1 MNADGTGKVF
11 DGLWCLGYVEGR
23 LYNFPWGRSG
33 WAIRGWAGGASEKE
47 GRGEG
52 EEGGEGAREI
62 GVFSRWGG
70 GAALIREPINATILR
85 QSIIIFPICIATEL
99 LFKSAPPVSTP
110 LATPCKS
117 CPGRQRDSSSGTP
130 YRFCYAV
137 GFFLSRA
144 FTFNLLA
151 EDESGDNL
159 RVLLKSRGGSCPVSH
174 AARCSFFFRRD
185 SEF

>member
-1 MNADGTGKVF
+1 MQTGQVRYLTVYGAWGTSRADYIISLEGDR
-11 DGLWCLGYVEGR
+11 DGRYGGGPEGPAKKR
-23 LYNFPWGRSG
+23 EGAKGR
-33 WAIRGWAGGASEKE
+33 K
-47 GRGEG
+47 
-52 EEGGEGAREI
+52 GAREI

-151 EDESGDNL
+151 EDESRNNL
-159 RVLLKSRGGSCPVSH
+159 RVLLYIYIH
-174 AARCSFFFRRD
+174 ARARVKLRQLLPRFAR
-185 SEF
+185 

>member
-33 WAIRGWAGGASEKE
+33 WAIGGWAGGASEKE
-47 GRGEG
+47 
-52 EEGGEGAREI
+52 EI

-137 GFFLSRA
+137 GFFFRPGHSRSIS
-144 FTFNLLA
+144 LP
-151 EDESGDNL
+151 GM
-159 RVLLKSRGGSCPVSH
+159 SRGITWGRSPNRE
-174 AARCSFFFRRD
+174 AAYVPFRTRYVHFFFFFQRNP
-185 SEF
+185 EF